1 MKRVP
6 LILLALLALA
16 GAAAGAFALT
26 RGESADGERA
36 DACPPGYVSAE
47 QREMFERREQRM
59 MEARGYKERE
69 KKRESVGEGCQL
81 RKHPEPVSELAAVNA
96 SRTMRQTAPAQAIR
110 PGAFAAASRSRQ
122 RAAGADRSVPGAD
135 GTWTPAGK
143 TTLVNDD
150 PNYNEVNLL
159 GLDDLSGRTAN
170 FAWDNAGNHLYAA
183 GGEGGVWQSDD
194 VGGNWHSIGDNLP
207 TQAVAAVAVA
217 PAKDGRPATVIA
229 LTGDDIYGGGSST
242 PGIGAFRTTD
252 GGQTWEHATGV
263 PSGVLGFALAVDPT
277 NADVV
282 YAATGAGLYRSTD
295 AGRTFDNV
303 QLPTGRTNG
312 DPNGA
317 PLSPDC
323 TGQGIVAGCFLANM
337 VTDVVVQAPE
347 NFGHGGGKVVAAVGW
362 RAGDKKGPD
371 GKVESPNNGIYVSD
385 SGQRGTFH
393 KIDPT
398 ASGFAGGGLSPG
410 QTNQDVIGRTEL
422 GIAEGPDQNHNFIY
436 AIVQDA
442 SAFKAGEVSGI
453 DVPSQS
459 PAAAPNNT
467 YLRGVYVSSDL
478 GQTWTRMTG
487 ATELQAPTN
496 GSALTPT
503 QCASGLYCPGIQAW
517 YNAWIKPDPT
527 QQNASGV
534 PTRLTFGL
542 EEVWQNDDAP
552 AGRQP
557 QNGPSA
563 FKVIGRYY
571 AGETCQTLTQ
581 PVQPCPTNR
590 GDPGSTT
597 THPDQHGGLYIP
609 RGNGAVTLVVGNDG
623 GAYTQTVAAGEEF
636 SNTKWGRGANKGFYT
651 LLPYDAQI
659 SKDGTIYS
667 GLQDNGEMKITPD
680 GRQVGVFGGDG
691 GFSAVDPNDSN
702 VAWEE
707 YTNATISVTKDGG
720 KTWADAAPPDDTYM
734 FINPFT
740 MDPADANH
748 LLTGGTKVY
757 ETTSGPETANTGWTQ
772 VFDLGAE
779 PSGAARQTSA
789 TDVRSVP
796 TRGGQGLPT
805 GPKSNDQAW
814 TGGSETAPGPTT
826 DPGNAVDPSLTFF
839 APGTYD
845 DHPFTIDPGT
855 GNASATITLSA
866 SSPDDDW
873 DLYVYRQEGSNLVEV
888 GRSANGGTPPEKV
901 VVANPKAGDY
911 IVRAHNYQAT
921 GPYKGS
927 VTFTQRTKD
936 TPVSTNAAYVG
947 FCGYCEPLI
956 KRPFAN
962 GVATNV
968 GGPKAPKAL
977 TGDGWHRAAARGL
990 PRRYITSIQVDP
1002 SDPRTVYATLGG
1014 YSRRWIP
1021 PGALGEDTSNVGAGH
1036 VYKSTDAG
1044 ESFKDISGDLPDA
1057 PANFSLVRRGQLLVA
1072 TDVGVFAAR
1081 GTDGG
1086 HYDLLGDG
1094 LPTVS
1099 AYSLELKPKAG
1110 DAEAD
1115 ELVVATY
1122 GRGVWRYKFSD
1133 QVSVPSSTITV
1144 GPQSGPTACA
1154 ATSGFRSVKV
1164 SPRKRGA
1171 RVSFARRINRP
1182 VTVDVFQTSRGRTVL
1197 TERLVAR
1204 FTKRNRSFT
1213 WNGRANRKGR
1223 KVTDGYYF
1231 VRYRL
1236 RVDSKHEDVRRVVL
1250 RRVGGRLSLRPAFYR
1265 RASCG
1270 TLSAYKL
1277 ERPVF
1282 GGRRTRKLGVSFRLA
1297 RTAQV
1302 RVRVLRGKRVIKTF
1316 KRKSYKAARTYR
1328 LSLSA
1333 KRRTRGDYK
1342 VKLDLIRGKERLA
1355 STLTS
1360 RKL

>member
-691 GFSAVDPNDSN
+691 GFLAVDPNDSN

-720 KTWADAAPPDDTYM
+720 KTWADASPPSDTYM

-757 ETTSGPETANTGWTQ
+757 ETTAGPGTSDSGWTQ
-772 VFDLGAE
+772 VYDLKTAA
-779 PSGAARQTSA
+779 SGAPRQTSA
-789 TDVRSVP
+789 TDLRSVP
-796 TRGGQGLPT
+796 TGGGQGLPT
-805 GPKSNDQAW
+805 GPKTADDSW
-814 TGGSETAPGPTT
+814 SGGSQTVPGPTS
-826 DPGNAVDPSLTFF
+826 AVGVF

-845 DHPFTIDPGT
+845 DHPFSIKAGA
-855 GNASATITLSA
+855 GNASVTITLSA
-866 SSPDDDW
+866 ADPANNDW
-873 DLYVYRQEGSNLVEV
+873 DLYVYRKEGSNLVEV
-888 GRSANGGTPPEKV
+888 GRSAEAGTPPEKV
-901 VVANPKAGDY
+901 VIANPKAGDY
-911 IVRAHNYQAT
+911 IVRADNFQASGT
-921 GPYKGS
+921 YDGK
-927 VTFTQRTKD
+927 VAFTQRTAD
-936 TPVSTNAAYVG
+936 TPNAVSAAYVG

-956 KRPFAN
+956 HRPFTN
-962 GVATNV
+962 GLATNV
-968 GGPKAPKAL
+968 GVATPPKPL
-977 TGDGWHRAAARGL
+977 SGSSWHFARAVGL
-990 PRRYITSIQVDP
+990 PGRYITSVQVDP
-1002 SDPRTVYATLGG
+1002 GDPKTVYATLGG

-1021 PGALGEDTSNVGAGH
+1021 PGALGEDTSNVGRGH
-1036 VYKSTDAG
+1036 VFKSTDAG
-1044 ESFKDISGDLPDA
+1044 ETFTDISGDLPDV
-1057 PANFSLVRRGQLLVA
+1057 PANFSLVRRGQLVVA
-1072 TDVGVFAAR
+1072 TDVGVYVAR
-1081 GTDGG
+1081 GTGGG
-1086 HYDLLGDG
+1086 HYDLLGNG

-1099 AYSLELKPKAG
+1099 AYSLELKPKAS
-1110 DAEAD
+1110 DAEPD
-1115 ELVVATY
+1115 QLIIATY
-1122 GRGVWRYKFSD
+1122 GRGVWRYVFSD
-1133 QVSVPSSTITV
+1133 AQSVPSSSIKI
-1144 GPQSGPTACA
+1144 GPQTNTGPTACA
-1154 ATSGFRSVKV
+1154 ASGGFRSTKV
-1164 SPRKRGA
+1164 TPRKRGA
-1171 RVSFARRINRP
+1171 RIAFARRLRKR
-1182 VTVDVFQTSRGRTVL
+1182 VGVDVFQVSRGRTVV

-1204 FTKRNRSFT
+1204 FTKRSRSFT
-1213 WNGRANRKGR
+1213 WSGKANRRGR
-1223 KVTDGYYF
+1223 TVTDGYYF
-1231 VRYRL
+1231 VRYRMPL
-1236 RVDSKHEDVRRVVL
+1236 DARHTDVRRVVL
-1250 RRVGGRLSLRPAFYR
+1250 RRVKGRLSLRGSFYR

-1270 TLSAYKL
+1270 TLSSYKL
-1277 ERPVF
+1277 QRPVF
-1282 GGRRTRKLGVSFRLA
+1282 GGRRTRALAISFRLA
-1297 RTAQV
+1297 HTAKV
-1302 RVRVLRGKRVIKTF
+1302 RIRVLRGKKVIHTF
-1316 KRKSYKAARTYR
+1316 TRKSYRTHHTYR
-1328 LSLSA
+1328 FKLSA
-1333 KRRTRGDYK
+1333 KHRKRGDYR
-1342 VKLDLIRGKERLA
+1342 VVLDLINGKEKLA

-1360 RKL
+1360 RRL

>member
-6 LILLALLALA
+6 LILLALLAV
-16 GAAAGAFALT
+16 AAAAAFALT
-26 RGESADGERA
+26 RGAADEGERA
-36 DACPPGYVSAE
+36 DACPPGYLGAE
-47 QREMFERREQRM
+47 QREKLERREERM
-59 MEARGYKERE
+59 MAARGYGAAKARD
-69 KKRESVGEGCQL
+69 KGEGAGCQL
-81 RKHPEPVSELAAVNA
+81 RKHPEPVAELGAINA
-96 SRTMRQTAPAQAIR
+96 NRTVRQSAPARALR
-110 PGAFAAASRSRQ
+110 PGAYAAASRSRQ
-122 RAAGADRSVPGAD
+122 RAAGTRRTVPGSD
-135 GTWTPAGK
+135 GTWTPAGSSP
-143 TTLVNDD
+143 LVNDD
-150 PNYNEVNLL
+150 PNYDEVNLL
-159 GLDDLSGRTAN
+159 GLADISGRVAN
-170 FAWDNAGNHLYAA
+170 FAYDGANDHLYAA
-183 GGEGGVWQSDD
+183 VGEGGVWQSDD
-194 VGGNWHSIGDNLP
+194 VGGSWRSIADNLP

-252 GGQTWEHATGV
+252 GGATWEHAGGI

-303 QLPTGRTNG
+303 DLPTGRTG
-312 DPNGA
+312 GAPNGA
-317 PLSPDC
+317 PLNPDC
-323 TGQGIVAGCFLANM
+323 TGKGIVAGCFLANM
-337 VTDVVVQAPE
+337 VTDVVVQAPDT
-347 NFGHGGGKVVAAVGW
+347 FGHAGGKVVAAVGW
-362 RAGDKKGPD
+362 RAGNKSGPD
-371 GKVESPNNGIYVSD
+371 GKIESPNNGIYVSD
-385 SGQRGTFH
+385 SGQRGTFR
-393 KIDPT
+393 KVNPNT
-398 ASGFAGGGLSPG
+398 SGFGGGGVPTG

-422 GIAEGPDQNHNFIY
+422 GIASGPQQNHDFLY

-459 PAAAPNNT
+459 PAAAPSNT
-467 YLRGVYVSSDL
+467 YLRGVYVSGDL

-487 ATELQAPTN
+487 PTELQLPTN

-503 QCASGLYCPGIQAW
+503 QCAAGLYCPGIQAW

-527 QQNASGV
+527 QANASGV

-542 EEVWQNDDAP
+542 EEIWQNDDAP

-571 AGETCQTLTQ
+571 AGETCQGLTQ
-581 PVQPCPTNR
+581 PIQPCPTNR

-597 THPDQHGGLYIP
+597 THPDQHGGLYLP

-623 GAYTQTVAAGEEF
+623 GAYTQTANAGQEL

-659 SKDGTIYS
+659 AKDGVIYS

-680 GRQVGVFGGDG
+680 GKQTGVFGGDG
-691 GFSAVDPNDSN
+691 GFSAVDPDHSN

-707 YTNATISVTKDGG
+707 YTNAAISVTTDGG
-720 KTWADAAPPDDTYM
+720 KTWSDASPPDDTYM

-740 MDPADANH
+740 MDPNDADH

-757 ETTSGPETANTGWTQ
+757 ETISGPRTSGSGWTQ
-772 VFDLGAE
+772 VFDLGQE

-789 TDVRSVP
+789 TDVRSID
-796 TRGGQGLPT
+796 TGGGQGLPT
-805 GPKSNDQAW
+805 GPRTPDSTW
-814 TGGSETAPGPTT
+814 SGGAQTQPGPTT
-826 DPGNAVDPSLTFF
+826 DPGNATDPALTFF

-845 DHPFTIDPGT
+845 DHPFSVRAGA
-855 GNASATITLSA
+855 GNATMTVTISA
-866 SSPDDDW
+866 PDPNDW
-873 DLYVYRQEGSNLVEV
+873 DLYVYRKEGSNLVEV
-888 GRSANGGTPPEKV
+888 GRSASAGTPPEKV
-901 VVANPKAGDY
+901 VIANPKAGDY
-911 IVRAHNYQAT
+911 IVRAHNYSASGT
-921 GPYKGS
+921 YDGS
-927 VTFTQRTKD
+927 VTFNQRTVQ
-936 TPVSTNAAYVG
+936 TPGAVDAAYVG

-956 KRPFAN
+956 NRPFAN
-962 GVATNV
+962 GIATNV
-968 GGPKAPKAL
+968 GGAKAPKAL
-977 TGDGWHRAAARGL
+977 SGDGWHLAKAAGL

-1002 SDPRTVYATLGG
+1002 TDERTVYVTLGG

-1021 PGALGEDTSNVGAGH
+1021 PGALGEDTSNVGSGH
-1036 VYKSTDAG
+1036 VFKSTDAG
-1044 ESFKDISGDLPDA
+1044 ATFTDISGDLPDA

-1081 GTDGG
+1081 GTGGG
-1086 HYDLLGDG
+1086 HYDLLGNG

-1099 AYSLELKPKAG
+1099 AYSLELKPTAS
-1110 DAEAD
+1110 DTERD
-1115 ELVVATY
+1115 QLIVATY
-1122 GRGVWRYKFSD
+1122 GRGVWRYAFSD
-1133 QVSVPSSTITV
+1133 PVEVPSSTIKI
-1144 GPQSGPTACA
+1144 GPQTGGPTACA
-1154 ATSGFRSVKV
+1154 ASGGFRSVKV
-1164 SPRKRGA
+1164 APRGRGA
-1171 RVSFARRINRP
+1171 RVTFARRVRKP
-1182 VTVDVFQTSRGRTVL
+1182 VSVDVFQTSRGRTVL

-1204 FTKRNRSFT
+1204 FSKRSRSFT

-1223 KVTDGYYF
+1223 RVTDGYYF

-1236 RVDSKHEDVRRVVL
+1236 RVDAKHEDLRRVVL
-1250 RRVGGRLSLRPAFYR
+1250 RRVKGRLRLRPAFYR

-1270 TLSAYKL
+1270 TLSSYKL

-1282 GGRRTRKLGVSFRLA
+1282 GGRRTRKIGASFRLA
-1297 RTAQV
+1297 RAASV
-1302 RVRVLRGKRVIKTF
+1302 RVQVLRGKRVVRTF
-1316 KRKSYKAARTYR
+1316 KRKAYRAGRTYR
-1328 LSLSA
+1328 LSFSA
-1333 KRRTRGDYK
+1333 RRRPRGDYRF
-1342 VKLDLIRGKERLA
+1342 KLDLVRGKEKLN

-1360 RKL
+1360 RRL